1 MIEASGLTKR
11 YTVYRKEAGF
21 RGTLRGFFRR
31 QHHDVDAVR
40 DLTLSIEAGE
50 IVGFLGPNGA
60 GKTTTLKMFS
70 GLLHPT
76 AGAVSVAGYVPKERH
91 PDFLRSI
98 ALVMGQKMQL
108 HWDIP
113 AADSFLVLKTIY
125 DIQDADYRARLAELS
140 DMLGLGD
147 LIHRPIRRLSLGER
161 MKCELV
167 AALLHRPRV
176 LFLDEPTIGLDVVA
190 QHNIQRFLRHYQQ
203 LRQITILLTSHYMK
217 DVAALCRRVVIIA
230 HGEVVY
236 DGSLVGIT
244 DRFSDHKIVSLQFAG
259 DTLPE
264 NLTNYGEVLELNA
277 PKARL
282 RVKRT
287 VVAESLSRLLAEQSI
302 EDVSVEDPPLED
314 VIADV
319 FLNIKQKSDNEAPA
333 KAALSS
339 K

>member
-76 AGAVSVAGYVPKERH
+76 AGAVSVAGYVPKERN

-125 DIQDADYRARLAELS
+125 DIPDADYRARLDELT

-176 LFLDEPTIGLDVVA
+176 LFLDEPTIGLDVTA
-190 QHNIQRFLRHYQQ
+190 QAAIRNFIVDYNRRHGATV
-203 LRQITILLTSHYMK
+203 LITSHYMA
-217 DVAALCRRVVIIA
+217 DVTALARRVLVIDL
-230 HGEVVY
+230 GRLVF
-236 DGSLVGIT
+236 DGDLSALIERHSP
-244 DRFSDHKIVSLQFAG
+244 DKILRVQLSEPVPDARLEAFGSIRAVDG
-259 DTLPE
+259 LSVELAVPRATVARRAADLLATLP
-264 NLTNYGEVLELNA
+264 
-277 PKARL
+277 
-282 RVKRT
+282 
-287 VVAESLSRLLAEQSI
+287 VADIAI
-302 EDVSVEDPPLED
+302 EEPAVED
-314 VIADV
+314 VIRTV
-319 FLNIKQKSDNEAPA
+319 FRD
-333 KAALSS
+333 AAASGRRS
-339 K
+339 

>member
-76 AGAVSVAGYVPKERH
+76 AGAVSVAGYVPKERN

-125 DIQDADYRARLAELS
+125 DIQDADYRARLDELS

-176 LFLDEPTIGLDVVA
+176 LFLDEPTIGLDVTA
-190 QHNIQRFLRHYQQ
+190 QAAIRNFIVDYNRRHGATV
-203 LRQITILLTSHYMK
+203 LITSHYMA
-217 DVAALCRRVVIIA
+217 DVTALAKRVLVIDLGRLVFDGDLSALIERHSPDKILRIQLSEPVPDARLGAFGSIRTVDGLSVELAVPRAAVARRA
-230 HGEVVY
+230 A
-236 DGSLVGIT
+236 DL
-244 DRFSDHKIVSLQFAG
+244 LA
-259 DTLPE
+259 TLP
-264 NLTNYGEVLELNA
+264 
-277 PKARL
+277 
-282 RVKRT
+282 
-287 VVAESLSRLLAEQSI
+287 VADIAI
-302 EDVSVEDPPLED
+302 EEPAVED
-314 VIADV
+314 VIRTV
-319 FLNIKQKSDNEAPA
+319 FRD
-333 KAALSS
+333 AAASGRRS
-339 K
+339 

>member
-40 DLTLSIEAGE
+40 DLTLIIEAGE

-176 LFLDEPTIGLDVVA
+176 LFLDEPTIGLDVTA
-190 QHNIQRFLRHYQQ
+190 QAAIRNFIVDYNRRHGATV
-203 LRQITILLTSHYMK
+203 LITSHYMA
-217 DVAALCRRVVIIA
+217 DVTALAKRVLVIDLGRLVFDGDLSALIERHSPDKILRIQLSEPVPDARLGAFGSIRTVDGLSVELAVPRATVARRAADLLA
-230 HGEVVY
+230 
-236 DGSLVGIT
+236 
-244 DRFSDHKIVSLQFAG
+244 
-259 DTLPE
+259 TLP
-264 NLTNYGEVLELNA
+264 
-277 PKARL
+277 
-282 RVKRT
+282 
-287 VVAESLSRLLAEQSI
+287 VADIAI
-302 EDVSVEDPPLED
+302 EEPAVED
-314 VIADV
+314 VIRTV
-319 FLNIKQKSDNEAPA
+319 FRD
-333 KAALSS
+333 AAASGRRS
-339 K
+339 

>member
-98 ALVMGQKMQL
+98 SLVMGQKMQL

-176 LFLDEPTIGLDVVA
+176 LFLDEPTIGLDVTA
-190 QHNIQRFLRHYQQ
+190 QATIRNFIVDYNRRHGATV
-203 LRQITILLTSHYMK
+203 LITSHYMA
-217 DVAALCRRVVIIA
+217 DVTALAKRVLVIDLGRLVFDGDLSALIERHSPDKILRIQLSEPVPDARLGAFGSIRTVDGLSVELAVPRAAVARRA
-230 HGEVVY
+230 A
-236 DGSLVGIT
+236 DL
-244 DRFSDHKIVSLQFAG
+244 LA
-259 DTLPE
+259 TLP
-264 NLTNYGEVLELNA
+264 
-277 PKARL
+277 
-282 RVKRT
+282 
-287 VVAESLSRLLAEQSI
+287 VADIAI
-302 EDVSVEDPPLED
+302 EEPAVED
-314 VIADV
+314 VIRTV
-319 FLNIKQKSDNEAPA
+319 FRD
-333 KAALSS
+333 AAASGRRS
-339 K
+339 